1 MGYKLHSFTGE
12 SENFLRYVT
21 QLMFLFLFIFL
32 VSCVSDSAPKERQI
46 SAQNQFPRYAK
57 GFKVNQLD
65 AYTEVLIFDPY
76 IQDKLMQ
83 RVLIPKD
90 SAHQHTAIPQYP
102 DLVIRNPEKIVAL
115 SATQWGL
122 FLKLGLAHK
131 IKGISEARFVQNKQ
145 MKRLLESDSVI
156 EIAADASFKI
166 ELLAMLH
173 PDLILVSPDANGL
186 PKQLLQLGFPVVSW
200 PDYFETDPLGR
211 AEWIRLA
218 GLISGSSYL
227 ADSLFFAME
236 SEYMRLKQ
244 LVLELDQSRPTV
256 FSDKFFAGQWYVP
269 AGESY
274 MAKIF
279 NDAGAD
285 YVFAAYEGKA
295 SIPLDIETIISK
307 AAGAEYWRVAQA
319 ASSYTYKDLFD
330 ENELYAGFE
339 AFKNRKVIFCNTA
352 QTAYFEESPM
362 HPHWVLADFIAIFHP
377 EILPDHQAVYHKLLQ

>member
-1 MGYKLHSFTGE
+1 MFGNINKVEKL
-12 SENFLRYVT
+12 LRYAS
-21 QLMFLFLFIFL
+21 QIMFLFLLVFL
-32 VSCVSDSAPKERQI
+32 ISCSSERSPTDRQI
-46 SAQNQFPRYAK
+46 SALNQFPKYAK
-57 GFKVNQLD
+57 GFKVNQLE

-76 IQDKLMQ
+76 MQEKLMQ
-83 RVLIPKD
+83 RILIPKD
-90 SAHQHTAIPQYP
+90 SSQQHEGILQYP
-102 DLVIRNPEKIVAL
+102 DLIIHNPEKIVAL

-145 MKRLLESDSVI
+145 MNKLLESGSVI

-186 PKQLLQLGFPVVSW
+186 PKQLLQLGFPVLSW

-218 GLISGSSYL
+218 GLISGKSVL
-227 ADSLFFAME
+227 ADSLFFDME
-236 SEYMRLKQ
+236 TAYLHLKK
-244 LVLELDQSRPTV
+244 LVLQHDFPKPTV
-256 FSDKFFAGQWYVP
+256 FSDKIFAGQWYVP

-279 NDAGAD
+279 DDAGAD
-285 YVFAAYEGKA
+285 YVFASYAGKA

-307 AAGAEYWRVAQA
+307 AARADYWRVAQA
-319 ASSYTYKDLFD
+319 ASSYTYKDLND
-330 ENELYAGFE
+330 EYDLYAGFE

-377 EILPDHQAVYHKLLQ
+377 EIMPDHQAVYHKLLR